1 MSTAATPVYATDR
14 VATND
19 QVVGMAD
26 LKVSAAP
33 TDRIIT
39 YALGSCLG
47 IVVYDATAGVGG
59 MLHVMMP
66 ESEIDPKKAAS
77 NPYMFVDT
85 GVPQLFKQCYAL
97 GAKKERMEV
106 RVAGGAYQGEDEA
119 ADRFQI
125 GKRNFIALRKL
136 LWKNGV
142 MIKASDVGGVQRS
155 RTMALAM
162 GTGNVTVKCNGVES
176 AL

>member
-1 MSTAATPVYATDR
+1 MSTAAAPR
-14 VATND
+14 VD

-26 LKVSAAP
+26 LKVSSSAD
-33 TDRIIT
+33 DRIIT

-47 IVVYDATAGVGG
+47 VVAYDAVAGVGG

-66 ESEIDPKKAAS
+66 ESEIDKKKAEA

-85 GVPQLFKQCYAL
+85 GIPQLFKQCYAL

-106 RVAGGAYQGEDEA
+106 RVAGGAYQGEDESM
-119 ADRFQI
+119 DRFQI

-142 MIKASDVGGVQRS
+142 MIKASDVGDVQRS
-155 RTMALAM
+155 RTMALAV
-162 GTGNVTVKCNGVES
+162 GSGRVTVKCNGVEQ

>member
-1 MSTAATPVYATDR
+1 MTTAVSPAADR
-14 VATND
+14 
-19 QVVGMAD
+19 VVGMAD
-26 LKVSAAP
+26 LKVSAQAG
-33 TDRIIT
+33 DRIIT

-47 IVVYDATAGVGG
+47 VVVYDAVAGVGG

-66 ESEIDPKKAAS
+66 ESQIDTAKATA

-85 GVPQLFKQCYAL
+85 GIPQLFKQCYAL

-106 RVAGGAYQGEDEA
+106 RVAGGAYQGEDES

-155 RTMALAM
+155 RTLSLAM
-162 GTGNVTVKCNGVES
+162 RTGEVVVKCNGVEQ

>member
-1 MSTAATPVYATDR
+1 MSTAATPSV
-14 VATND
+14 D
-19 QVVGMAD
+19 QIVGMAD
-26 LKVSAAP
+26 LKVSASP
-33 TDRIIT
+33 NDRIIT

-47 IVVYDATAGVGG
+47 VVVYDAVAGVGG

-66 ESEIDPKKAAS
+66 ESEIDPNKAKA

-85 GVPQLFKQCYAL
+85 GIPQLFKQAYAL
-97 GAKKERMEV
+97 GAKKERIEV
-106 RVAGGAYQGEDEA
+106 RVAGGAYQGDDEHM
-119 ADRFQI
+119 DRFQI

-162 GTGNVTVKCNGVES
+162 GSGDVTVKCNGVETV
-176 AL
+176 L

>member
-1 MSTAATPVYATDR
+1 MSTSAAPGTD
-14 VATND
+14 TI
-19 QVVGMAD
+19 VGMAD
-26 LKVSAAP
+26 LKVSGTP
-33 TDRIIT
+33 TDRIVT

-47 IVVYDATAGVGG
+47 VTVHDPVAGVAG

-66 ESEIDPKKAAS
+66 ESSIDANKAKA

-85 GVPQLFKQCYAL
+85 GIPQLFKQCYAL
-97 GAKKERMEV
+97 GAKKERMVV
-106 RVAGGAYQGEDEA
+106 RVAGGAYQGEDESQ
-119 ADRFQI
+119 DRFQI

-142 MIKASDVGGVQRS
+142 MIKASDVGGVQQS
-155 RTMALAM
+155 RTMYLSVAS
-162 GTGNVTVKCNGVES
+162 GDVTVKCNGVEA

>member
-1 MSTAATPVYATDR
+1 MSSSASPAT
-14 VATND
+14 
-19 QVVGMAD
+19 QSVVGMAD
-26 LKVSAAP
+26 MKVSNAA
-33 TDRIIT
+33 DERIVT

-47 IVVYDATAGVGG
+47 VTVFDPVANVGG

-66 ESEIDPKKAAS
+66 ESSIDANKAKA

-85 GVPQLFKQCYAL
+85 GIPQLFKQCYAL
-97 GAKKERMEV
+97 GAKKERMVV
-106 RVAGGAYQGEDEA
+106 RVAGGAYQGEDESQ
-119 ADRFQI
+119 DRFQI

-142 MIKASDVGGVQRS
+142 MIKASEVGGVQQS
-155 RTMALAM
+155 RTMYLSM
-162 GTGNVTVKCNGVES
+162 STGDVTVKCNGVET

>member
-1 MSTAATPVYATDR
+1 MSTTATPTV
-14 VATND
+14 D

-26 LKVSAAP
+26 LKVSASP
-33 TDRIIT
+33 SDRIIT

-47 IVVYDATAGVGG
+47 VVIYDASAGVGG

-66 ESEIDPKKAAS
+66 ESEIDPRKAEM

-85 GVPQLFKQCYAL
+85 GIPQLFRQCYAL
-97 GAKKERMEV
+97 GAKKERIEV
-106 RVAGGAYQGEDEA
+106 RVAGGAYQGGDENS
-119 ADRFQI
+119 DRFQI

-142 MIKASDVGGVQRS
+142 MIKASDVGGIQRS

-162 GTGNVTVKCNGVES
+162 GTGEVTVKCNGVETT
-176 AL
+176 L

>member
-1 MSTAATPVYATDR
+1 MSTAAIPSV
-14 VATND
+14 D

-26 LKVSAAP
+26 LKVSASPAE
-33 TDRIIT
+33 RIIT

-47 IVVYDATAGVGG
+47 IVVYDAQAGVGG

-66 ESEIDPKKAAS
+66 ESEIDAKKAAA

-106 RVAGGAYQGEDEA
+106 RVAGGAYQGDDESM
-119 ADRFQI
+119 DRFQI

-162 GTGNVTVKCNGVES
+162 ATGDVTVKCNGVES

>member
-1 MSTAATPVYATDR
+1 MTMPATATA
-14 VATND
+14 D

-26 LKVSAAP
+26 LKVSSSAAE
-33 TDRIIT
+33 RIIT

-47 IVVYDATAGVGG
+47 VVVYDAAARVGG

-66 ESEIDPKKAAS
+66 ESEIDPRKAQA
-77 NPYMFVDT
+77 NPYMFIDT
-85 GVPQLFKQCYAL
+85 GIPQLFRQCYAL

-106 RVAGGAYQGEDEA
+106 RVAGGAYQGDDEST
-119 ADRFQI
+119 DRFQI

-142 MIKASDVGGVQRS
+142 MIKSSDVGGVQRS
-155 RTMALAM
+155 RTMALAV
-162 GTGNVTVKCNGVES
+162 GSGEVTVKCNGVETP
-176 AL
+176 L

>member
-1 MSTAATPVYATDR
+1 MSTTATPTA
-14 VATND
+14 D

-26 LKVSAAP
+26 LKVSAQAGE
-33 TDRIIT
+33 RIIT

-47 IVVYDATAGVGG
+47 VVVYDAVAGVGG

-66 ESEIDPKKAAS
+66 ESQIDTRKAEA

-85 GVPQLFKQCYAL
+85 GIPQLFKQCYAL
-97 GAKKERMEV
+97 GARKERMEV
-106 RVAGGAYQGEDEA
+106 RVAGGAYQGEDES

-155 RTMALAM
+155 RTVALAV
-162 GTGNVTVKCNGVES
+162 GSGDVTVKCNGVEQ

>member
-1 MSTAATPVYATDR
+1 MTTAVAPAADR
-14 VATND
+14 
-19 QVVGMAD
+19 VVGMAD
-26 LKVSAAP
+26 LKVSGAVG
-33 TDRIIT
+33 DRIIT

-47 IVVYDATAGVGG
+47 VAVYDAEACVGG

-66 ESEIDPKKAAS
+66 ESQIDPAKAAT

-85 GVPQLFKQCYAL
+85 GIPQLFKQCYAL
-97 GAKKERMEV
+97 GARKERMEV
-106 RVAGGAYQGEDEA
+106 RVAGGAFQGEDEA

-125 GKRNFIALRKL
+125 GKRNFLALRKL

-155 RTMALAM
+155 RTMSLVV
-162 GTGNVTVKCNGVES
+162 GSGDVVVKCNGVEQ

>member
-1 MSTAATPVYATDR
+1 MSTS
-14 VATND
+14 VAPGADTI
-19 QVVGMAD
+19 VGMAD
-26 LKVSAAP
+26 LKVSGSP
-33 TDRIIT
+33 SDRIVT

-47 IVVYDATAGVGG
+47 VVVFDTVAGVGG

-66 ESEIDPKKAAS
+66 ESAIDAKKAEV

-85 GVPQLFKQCYAL
+85 GIPQLFKQCYAL
-97 GAKKERMEV
+97 GARKERMEV
-106 RVAGGAYQGEDEA
+106 RVAGGAYQGEDESM
-119 ADRFQI
+119 DRFQI

-155 RTMALAM
+155 RTMVLSVAS
-162 GTGNVTVKCNGVES
+162 GEVTVKCNGVEQ

>member
-1 MSTAATPVYATDR
+1 MSTTATPSVKL
-14 VATND
+14 
-19 QVVGMAD
+19 VVGMAD
-26 LKVSAAP
+26 LKVSSSAS
-33 TDRIIT
+33 DQIIT

-47 IVVYDATAGVGG
+47 VVVYDAVAGVGG

-66 ESEIDPKKAAS
+66 ESQIDPRKAAA

-85 GVPQLFKQCYAL
+85 GIPQLFKQCYAL
-97 GAKKERMEV
+97 GAKKERLEV
-106 RVAGGAYQGEDEA
+106 RVAGGAYQGEDES

-142 MIKASDVGGVQRS
+142 MIKAHDVGGVQRS
-155 RTMALAM
+155 RTMDLAM
-162 GTGNVTVKCNGVES
+162 GTGDVTVKCNGVAQ

>member
-1 MSTAATPVYATDR
+1 MSTTASPTL
-14 VATND
+14 D

-26 LKVSAAP
+26 LKVSASSG
-33 TDRIIT
+33 DRIIT

-47 IVVYDATAGVGG
+47 VVVYDATAGVGG

-66 ESEIDPKKAAS
+66 ESQIDPRKAES

-85 GVPQLFKQCYAL
+85 GIPQLFRQCYAL
-97 GAKKERMEV
+97 GARKERMEV
-106 RVAGGAYQGEDEA
+106 RVAGGAYQGGDEA
-119 ADRFQI
+119 SDRFQI

-142 MIKASDVGGVQRS
+142 MIKSSDVGGVQRS
-155 RTMALAM
+155 RTMALAV
-162 GTGNVTVKCNGVES
+162 GSGDVTVKCNGVET